1 MRLWIYFGLVVIFSQ
16 PVTATELAYR
26 FTDPSFGG
34 NPLNGNFLINQASE
48 QNATKEPVAPE
59 KTELQLFTE
68 NFQSS
73 ILSGLAD
80 AASGNLIGADGN
92 LTPNSSIRV
101 GNFSVSVSD
110 VINGGV
116 SVSISDGISNTV
128 LTVPRINS
136 Q

>member
-1 MRLWIYFGLVVIFSQ
+1 MRLWIYLGLVVVFSP
-16 PVTATELAYR
+16 PVAATEMVHR
-26 FTDPSFGG
+26 FVDPNFGG
-34 NPLNGNFLINQASE
+34 NPLNGNFLMTQASG
-48 QNATKEPVAPE
+48 QDNNKESVPPE

-73 ILSGLAD
+73 ILNGLAD
-80 AASGNLIGADGN
+80 VAAGNLIGADGN
-92 LTPNSSIRV
+92 LTPNSTIRV